1 MAYKSYKDDVLKRIK
16 EASMTSLEATGQEA
30 QRDVILK
37 VTNNKQVDTGR
48 MRASV
53 TYIAG
58 KKRGNVMPDLLGKVH
73 SEDSPRGSLPEDTL
87 HIGTNVHYAIWQE
100 KKNPFLAPTI
110 KNNIKKYTDM
120 IQVVFAQ
127 VMQRR

>member
-1 MAYKSYKDDVLKRIK
+1 MKYKSYKDDVRKRLK
-16 EASMTSLEATGQEA
+16 EASMTALEATGLEA
-30 QRDVILK
+30 QRDVNMNI
-37 VTNNKQVDTGR
+37 TANQQVETGR

-58 KKRGNVMPDLLGKVH
+58 SKLGKVMPDIKGIVH
-73 SEDSPRGSLPEDTL
+73 SEDNPKGVLPEDTL

-100 KKNPFLAPTI
+100 KKNPFLTPTV
-110 KNNIKKYTDM
+110 KNNMKKYTDM
-120 IQVVFAQ
+120 MGKIFAQ